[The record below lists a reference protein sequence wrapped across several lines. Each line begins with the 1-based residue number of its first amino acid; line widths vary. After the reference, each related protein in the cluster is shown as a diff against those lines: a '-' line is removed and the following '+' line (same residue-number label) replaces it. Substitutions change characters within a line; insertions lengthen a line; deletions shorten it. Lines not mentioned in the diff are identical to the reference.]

1 MRYLWIAFLATLLSA
16 CNYDFIPTPV
26 PEEVSEVT
34 YQIKTGSGSKEWTI
48 KNNDLSVKLVNKSPN
63 GATLSSQTT
72 KTVPNS
78 YNWLVTGLEN
88 ADFTK
93 VTSTAEQG
101 RPSGSEILI
110 VVTQAETYTYTQDT
124 RTKFPPGFDKVV
136 MGIPV
141 VFKAN

>member
-1 MRYLWIAFLATLLSA
+1 MRYLWIALLASLLSA
-16 CNYDFIPTPV
+16 CNYDFVPTPV
-26 PEEVSEVT
+26 PEEISEVT
-34 YQIKTGSGSKEWTI
+34 YQVSNGSGSKEWTI
-48 KNNDLSVKLVNKSPN
+48 KNNDLSVKLVNKAAN

-88 ADFTK
+88 ANFTK

-101 RPSGSEILI
+101 RSSGAETLT
-110 VVTQAETYTYTQDT
+110 VVTQAETYTYTQNT
-124 RTKFPPGFDKVV
+124 QTKFPPGFDKVV